1 MSDSLTPM
9 MRQYQSV
16 KRSLPSDVILF
27 FRLGDFYEMFFED
40 AKEASGILN
49 VALTKRGAV
58 PMCGVPFHAAPGYI
72 AKIIQANRR
81 VAICEQVGEVK
92 PGKIVDREVSQIVSA
107 GTINDL
113 NLLDARR
120 HNYLAAAWHSKK
132 AFGLAFLD
140 ITTGDFRIT
149 ELDSIQALKDEIG
162 RVAPA
167 EIVVPEEQQAS
178 LDWPGATVTDDYA
191 FLPEHAA
198 FVLMEHFEVKTL
210 EGFGCDGLDAAVG
223 AGGAILHYL
232 KQVMRRDPANVQT
245 LRVYN
250 PRGFMMLDATTR
262 DNLEIVES
270 RSKEGQSLYQAVNRT
285 VTPMGARLL
294 RDWLVHPLLEKSL
307 IAHRQQTLALFLDE
321 PMLLAAIR
329 ESLSDIR
336 DIERIVGRLGQ
347 GAGNARD
354 LLALRSSL
362 EALPELRRQIET
374 LCQNATDAAT
384 TLLQPWLK
392 NAHDFSELT
401 GELARA
407 IVDEPPLTIK
417 EGGMFRDDYR
427 SELDELRHGSRE
439 GKTWIAELQQKEIE
453 RTGIKS
459 LKIKFNSV
467 FGYFIEVTKSNLAQ
481 VPDAYHRKQTTVNAE
496 RFITPELKE
505 VESKILGADE
515 RARHLE
521 YEMFLE
527 LRTRIVRDL
536 SALQAVAQALGVL
549 DVCAGL
555 AELARTYGYCRPR
568 LRDDTAL
575 KILDGRHP
583 VLDQKISEERFVPND
598 VEMPPQGSRL
608 HLITGPNMA
617 GKSTYIR
624 QVALLVLLTQIGS
637 YIPAREAEV
646 GLVDRIFTR
655 VGANDDLSRGLSTF
669 MVEMSETANIL
680 NNAQERSLV
689 ILDEIGRGTST
700 FDGLAIAWSVAEHL
714 HDRIGARTLFATHFH
729 EMTKLAAALPRVAN
743 FNVAVR
749 EWNDQVIF
757 LRKIVPGAADR
768 SYGIQVARLA
778 GLPDKVVKRS
788 RQLLANLEKS
798 NLHPSLVGGT
808 SRSPKRRN
816 TEAPPETEELPLWAA
831 KDAE

>member
-1 MSDSLTPM
+1 M

-16 KRSLPSDVILF
+16 KRSLPADVILF
-27 FRLGDFYEMFFED
+27 FRLGDFYEMFLED
-40 AKEASGILN
+40 AKQAAGILN
-49 VALTKRGAV
+49 VALTKRGDI

-72 AKIIQANRR
+72 AKIIQAGRR
-81 VAICEQVGEVK
+81 VAICEQVGEVR
-92 PGKIVDREVSQIVSA
+92 PGKIVQREVTQIVSA

-113 NLLDARR
+113 NLLDAQR
-120 HNYLAAAWHSKK
+120 HNYLAAACRGKK
-132 AFGLAFLD
+132 KFGLAFLD

-149 ELDSIQALKDEIG
+149 ELDTLQALQDELG

-167 EIVVPEEQQAS
+167 EIVAPEAQQTE
-178 LDWPGATVTDDYA
+178 LQLPHATVTDDYA
-191 FLPEHAA
+191 FLPEQAA

-210 EGFGCDGLDAAVG
+210 EGFGCEHLDSAVG

-232 KQVMRRDPANVQT
+232 KTVMRRDPANVRT

-250 PRGFMMLDATTR
+250 PQGFMVLDSTTR
-262 DNLEIVES
+262 ENLEIVES
-270 RSKEGQSLYQAVNRT
+270 RSREGQSLFQAVNRT

-294 RDWLVHPLLEKSL
+294 RDWLVHPLLERAP
-307 IAHRQQTLALFLDE
+307 IEHRQDAISLLLDDPMTLAIL
-321 PMLLAAIR
+321 R
-329 ESLSDIR
+329 ETLGNIR

-354 LLALRSSL
+354 LQALASSL
-362 EALPELRRQIET
+362 EALPEISRLVTSVTE
-374 LCQNATDAAT
+374 NATASAS
-384 TLLQPWLK
+384 TLFHPWLQQT
-392 NAHDFSELT
+392 HDFRELT
-401 GELARA
+401 TQLTRA
-407 IVDEPPLTIK
+407 IVDEPPIPIK
-417 EGGMFRDDYR
+417 EGGMFRDGYR
-427 SELDELRHGSRE
+427 EELDELRNASRE
-439 GKTWIAELQQKEIE
+439 GKHWIAALQQRESE

-459 LKIKFNSV
+459 LKIRFNSV
-467 FGYFIEVTKSNLAQ
+467 FGYFIEITKANLAN
-481 VPDAYHRKQTTVNAE
+481 VPDDYHRKQTTVNAE

-505 VESKILGADE
+505 MESKILGADE
-515 RARHLE
+515 RARQLE
-521 YEMFLE
+521 YELFLE
-527 LRTRIVRDL
+527 LRTRVVADL
-536 SALQAVAQALGVL
+536 TALQAAAQALGVL

-555 AELARTYGYCRPR
+555 AEVARTYSYCRPQ

-575 KILDGRHP
+575 RILDGRHP
-583 VLDQKISEERFVPND
+583 VLDQKITEERFVPND
-598 VEMPPQGSRL
+598 VEMAPDGSRL

-624 QVALLVLLTQIGS
+624 QVALLVLLAQVGA
-637 YIPAREAEV
+637 YIPAREAEI

-655 VGANDDLSRGLSTF
+655 VGASDDLSRGLSTF

-680 NNAQERSLV
+680 NNATARSLV

-714 HDRIGARTLFATHFH
+714 HDGIAARTLFATHFH
-729 EMTKLAAALPRVAN
+729 EMTKLAGALARVAN

-778 GLPDKVVKRS
+778 GLPDQVVKRA
-788 RQLLANLEKS
+788 RRLLANLEKS

-808 SRSPKRRN
+808 SRAKKP
-816 TEAPPETEELPLWAA
+816 TGEPAEQTLDLPLWAT
-831 KDAE
+831 DEDSE